1 MFQGIKE
8 LSAAKG
14 RTLLITVTVGL
25 IAIMV
30 TFLSAL
36 TAGLS
41 HQSVSALQYL
51 AGDKDLVLADSG
63 STSLSAST
71 LDANTMEQ
79 LEQAGA
85 QPLWQV
91 RDRLGDTPVMLLNS
105 SELKPGE
112 ISLPAEV
119 DSVQALAQFSSGNS
133 TGGSTGDSTG
143 TAGTVI
149 NSANDLYLDH
159 LPVIVLSTSDLAQ
172 LAQARGVQGPAA
184 AFIDASSTSSL
195 PAGTIALHSSD
206 RWQASA
212 SYQGEQMSLNL
223 MIVMLYIISGLVLG
237 AFFMVW
243 TIQRLRGISI
253 ASALGAARRVLI
265 ADAIGQAL
273 VVLFI
278 GIALGVG
285 FTIALALG
293 LGAALPVVIS
303 TATTLYPALILA
315 LCGLAGAALS
325 LGPILRVE
333 PRSALMNA

>member
-14 RTLLITVTVGL
+14 RTLLITITVGL

-30 TFLSAL
+30 TFLSSL

-71 LDANTMEQ
+71 LDSAASAQ

-85 QPLWQV
+85 QPLWQL
-91 RDRLGDTPVMLLNS
+91 RDRLGDTPVMVLNS
-105 SELKPGE
+105 PDLKPGE
-112 ISLPAEV
+112 ISLPAEI
-119 DSVQALAQFSSGNS
+119 DSTQALAQFGAEAAVNTS
-133 TGGSTGDSTG
+133 
-143 TAGTVI
+143 
-149 NSANDLYLDH
+149 NDLYLDH
-159 LPVIVLSTSDLAQ
+159 LPVVFLNTDDLSALAQ
-172 LAQARGVQGPAA
+172 TRGVQGPAA
-184 AFIDASSTSSL
+184 AFIDSANTEL
-195 PAGTIALHSSD
+195 PSGTIALEGKD

-223 MIVMLYIISGLVLG
+223 MILMLYIISGLVLG

-243 TIQRLRGISI
+243 TIQRLRGIAIS
-253 ASALGAARRVLI
+253 SALGAARRVLI

-273 VVLFI
+273 IVLAI
-278 GIALGVG
+278 GIVVGVS

-293 LGAALPVVIS
+293 LGNALPVVIS
-303 TATTLYPALILA
+303 AATTLYPALILA
-315 LCGLAGAALS
+315 ACGLVGAALS
-325 LGPILRVE
+325 LGPILRIE
-333 PRSALMNA
+333 PRSALMSA